1 MPCTKSP
8 RLVLQAQCHAHTA
21 ITTTTTTL
29 PRTRTHARTHT
40 HTHTAKVGASVA
52 IKIEATNDEQTHLLY
67 GRHFDHKKPLYSQ
80 ISRQGVAALKVGHFT
95 VLVHAC
101 KSSSPLTFPAARKT
115 LRMRWERRIGGCLQR

>member
-1 MPCTKSP
+1 MHKITKAGASGPMPRTH
-8 RLVLQAQCHAHTA
+8 RHHH
-21 ITTTTTTL
+21 TTTTL

-95 VLVHAC
+95 VLVHA
-101 KSSSPLTFPAARKT
+101 
-115 LRMRWERRIGGCLQR
+115 